1 MYFQSRAD
9 AGKQLAAKIMAADLP
24 NVNRTVIA
32 LSDGA
37 ILVGEQIAI
46 ALHASLL
53 MLSVEEITLPGELNP
68 MAAVNQG
75 GSITYNSIYSP
86 GEIAEYT
93 GEYNSFIQEERMRKV
108 YLLNRKSSDTQIS
121 PNMLRRHIVI
131 LVADG
136 LSSGFLLDVAA
147 DFLKPYKTTKL
158 IIAVPFASV
167 TAIDRMHVVGDQ
179 IFCLDIID
187 NYIFTD
193 HYYEDNTM
201 PTHDE
206 LVKNIQEIMLK
217 WDKPELGPVTEAEK
231 PLVTTPADK
240 RVSQQKEPVVSEPK
254 SKKRIEPLSV
264 SKPEKPEKAEKPK
277 QIKESKEPKP
287 VKEPKDLRE
296 PKKIETKADSEDGMQ
311 GLFIVHRDEDEP
323 EPKTAQAERRVSSDD
338 PREFHESEELDID
351 R

>member
-1 MYFQSRAD
+1 MYFQSRAE
-9 AGKQLAAKIMAADLP
+9 AGKQLAAKIVAADLP

-121 PNMLRRHIVI
+121 PDMLKRHIII

-147 DFLKPYKTTKL
+147 DFLKPYKITKL
-158 IIAVPFASV
+158 VIAVPFASV

-217 WDKPELGPVTEAEK
+217 WDKPELGPVTEAQK
-231 PLVTTPADK
+231 PLIATPEDTPLPATK
-240 RVSQQKEPVVSEPK
+240 PK
-254 SKKRIEPLSV
+254 PKKRIEPISLD
-264 SKPEKPEKAEKPK
+264 KPK
-277 QIKESKEPKP
+277 PNKVLKEPKP
-287 VKEPKDLRE
+287 TKEVKETKEPKKPERQTDE
-296 PKKIETKADSEDGMQ
+296 ATDDGTQ
-311 GLFIVHRDEDEP
+311 GLFIVHRDDQSPEQTHETTDEP
-323 EPKTAQAERRVSSDD
+323 SDND
-338 PREFHESEELDID
+338 PQEFHESEQLDIS